1 MKRQVN
7 DMPIQMTDFKMI
19 YKEQVFN
26 VLSINPIL
34 DGMAEQNKFK
44 IKFIQAMYINEDGEI
59 RMIEDEAWCFKFVR
73 K

>member
-1 MKRQVN
+1 MEVKK
-7 DMPIQMTDFKMI
+7 IF
-19 YKEQVFN
+19 QVFN
-26 VLSINPIL
+26 VLSINPIF

-73 K
+73 R